1 MKVGSLFSGIGGFDL
16 GLERAGMEI
25 SWQVEIDDYCRKV
38 LAKHWPDVPK
48 FGDIR
53 ECGAHNL
60 GAVDLVCGGFPCQ
73 PFSTAGKQSGKEDHR
88 YLWPEMLRV
97 VSETGARWV
106 IGENVPGIIHL
117 ELDNVLSDLE
127 GIGYTTWTAIIPAVG
142 VDARHKRDRVWIV
155 AYSESNGDMRE
166 PGNICSQDGGS
177 RNALQ
182 RFADCA
188 SDVSNANG
196 SGLKEQRSAITTPEE
211 YETVER
217 CSQWE
222 SEPGMG
228 RVANGI
234 PNRVDRVK
242 GLGNAVVPQIPEIFG
257 RIILQIEN

>member
-25 SWQVEIDDYCRKV
+25 AWQVEIDDYCRKV

-48 FGDIR
+48 YGDIR
-53 ECGAHNL
+53 ECRDL
-60 GAVDLVCGGFPCQ
+60 GTVDLVCGGFPCQ

-97 VSETGARWV
+97 ISETGARWV
-106 IGENVPGIIHL
+106 IGENVPGIVHL

-166 PGNICSQDGGS
+166 PGDVRKKNGGS
-177 RNALQ
+177 RSALQ

-188 SDVSNANG
+188 SDVSDTNS
-196 SGLKEQRSAITTPEE
+196 SGFKEQWSTLTTSEKHEAI
-211 YETVER
+211 ER
-217 CSQWE
+217 CCKWE
-222 SEPGMG
+222 PEPGVG
-228 RVANGI
+228 RVANGVSH
-234 PNRVDRVK
+234 RVDRVK

-257 RIILQIEN
+257 RMILAIEN